1 MKNIFVLLAIYSCV
15 FLYAEQSA
23 DNVID
28 SISEGTRKDSTSS
41 DLNPNKNRAKRNYN
55 EEVAYGLFVR
65 YEQEEASE
73 IKPIESLEN
82 FAFDVKAEKEKQR
95 TKYLKERLALLKA
108 EKEKYKKENFIK
120 YGHGYCYLDK
130 EIVVE
135 RLANYAYLSCNLNY
149 PIGKVTL
156 AISLVPEFYGSAL
169 IGNPLYVQKGEKRI
183 PIKNGVV
190 MTKDKNSINLANLVN
205 DRKLQKMVA
214 TGLYKSA
221 QIATVQAQAYL
232 QERIAARQIQETIVS
247 PGGVGGSVVSTTT
260 NRIAPPKEDYY
271 LAATFA
277 IVGELSK
284 IIGESFVKDL
294 PFTFKAFKNSVYYVD
309 LQFSEDGNM
318 EGYKMKQ
325 DNLFKKEPTFNSS
338 EESQITEQL
347 PVLNNHVIENRTNI
361 NPATSTTI
369 QKKKKTKKQKIVP
382 PKNYPIQNRDEIDEI
397 TRELNNITP
406 TKGI

>member
-1 MKNIFVLLAIYSCV
+1 MRNILIFLTVYSCT
-15 FLYAEQSA
+15 FLFAEQSS

-28 SISEGTRKDSTSS
+28 SISEGTSRDSTSS

-55 EEVAYGLFVR
+55 EEVAYGLFEH
-65 YEQEEASE
+65 YENIEEKDIEPIKE
-73 IKPIESLEN
+73 IEK
-82 FAFDVKAEKEKQR
+82 FAFDIKAEKERQR

-108 EKEKYKKENFIK
+108 EKEKYEKENFIK
-120 YGHGYCYLDK
+120 YGRGYCYLDK

-205 DRKLQKMVA
+205 DRKLQKMIA

-271 LAATFA
+271 LATTFA

-309 LQFSEDGNM
+309 LQFSDDENM
-318 EGYKMKQ
+318 EGYKMEEN
-325 DNLFKKEPTFNSS
+325 NLFKKEPTFNSK
-338 EESQITEQL
+338 EESQITETL

-361 NPATSTTI
+361 NSTTTNATTTN
-369 QKKKKTKKQKIVP
+369 KKTKKQKIVP
-382 PKNYPIQNRDEIDEI
+382 PKNYPIQNREEIDKI
-397 TRELNNITP
+397 TRELNTLAP
-406 TKGI
+406 SKGI